1 MRIGCSQRS
10 LIVAS
15 AYRFVVIV
23 TSAVGNTT
31 GVETPKVFK
40 GKT

>member
-1 MRIGCSQRS
+1 MRIGCCERWMM
-10 LIVAS
+10 VAS

-23 TSAVGNTT
+23 TLAVGDTT
-31 GVETPKVFK
+31 GVEMRKVFK

>member
-1 MRIGCSQRS
+1 MRIEFCQRS

-23 TSAVGNTT
+23 TSAAGNTT
-31 GVETPKVFK
+31 GVETRKVFK